1 MFPKLNGRT
10 DKRAKIKC
18 TVSYKYIQS
27 TKYSSIITI
36 CGVICPLLVIAVF
49 LHMPLI
55 GKMKTHDLVFPTCHR
70 SAQAHTSCKKKKTH
84 NTKEILSL
92 RQL

>member
-1 MFPKLNGRT
+1 MRPLLLLMDPGLLRLLHSQISAMAFFLNEMFPKLNGRT

-55 GKMKTHDLVFPTCHR
+55 GK
-70 SAQAHTSCKKKKTH
+70 
-84 NTKEILSL
+84 
-92 RQL
+92 